1 MFTYKIE
8 PIIINGV
15 VTMGGKYLITKEIS
29 TVIWSWTYDKLQPH
43 ATKMNNVMY
52 FPDSPFNILS

>member
-15 VTMGGKYLITKEIS
+15 VTMGGKYIITKEIS
-29 TVIWSWTYDKLQPH
+29 TVIWSWNYDKLQPH
-43 ATKMNNVMY
+43 TT
-52 FPDSPFNILS
+52 